1 VSTVRE
7 RVGQSKLIDRVERVD
22 LRVRDVE
29 RASSFYR
36 DVVGLEATEEA
47 ASRVSFRSPGGSSL
61 LTLDEEGV
69 SQPADHSAT
78 GLFHVAIRFPTRP
91 ALGDALARLVD
102 AGYEIGAGDHLV
114 SEALYID
121 DPDGNG
127 VELYWDRPREQ
138 WPAPRED
145 AAVPMPSLPVDLQSV
160 MEDGQGAGAVG
171 GVAPAGTDVGHVHL
185 QVSDIASTTRFY
197 VQELGL
203 DLTMALPGSAGFFS
217 SNGYHHHIGANSWRS
232 RGGRPAAPQ
241 RAGLDKVVF
250 AAKDTELDSL
260 RARLSMP
267 AREESHEGRASLVVN
282 DPDGINLHFVAV

>member
-1 VSTVRE
+1 MSAVRE
-7 RVGQSKLIDRVERVD
+7 RVGRSKLINRVERVD

-197 VQELGL
+197 IQELGL

-250 AAKDTELDSL
+250 AATDTELDSL

>member
-1 VSTVRE
+1 MSAVRE
-7 RVGQSKLIDRVERVD
+7 RVGRSKLINRVERVD

-91 ALGDALARLVD
+91 ALGDVLARLVD

-197 VQELGL
+197 IQELGL